1 MIDRIFRSNNRLI
14 AISFKNGNND
24 PTRNSLDRY
33 HILLV
38 EIEDFN
44 VLIDNKPFFDQQI
57 KNKQEVYENLFKY
70 QEIITLCNRKF
81 VRLFVS
87 SKLF

>member
-1 MIDRIFRSNNRLI
+1 MIDRIFRCNNRLI
-14 AISFKNGNND
+14 VISFKNGNND
-24 PTRNSLDRY
+24 RKRNSHDRY
-33 HILLV
+33 YIPLV

-44 VLIDNKPFFDQQI
+44 VLIDNKSFFDQPV

-81 VRLFVS
+81 VRLFVL